1 MITNFVLETL
11 FDVLQL
17 CRPPRRMKIQSLG
30 RLEGQ
35 FVGIAERVPHM
46 QNERERHGAEMAELT
61 WRTSAIKEGLVNMY
75 DFLELRSTVVD
86 MRPKLLVCD
95 KLGLIHRSLPFHV
108 DLLKVADSRCP
119 YILET
124 AALCL
129 VLSCFP
135 ERGLRRMMQKTP
147 QLLVNQSVLSVKEW
161 IALDNALGR
170 EKVNESI
177 AVWTGLVKEIQRDKT
192 LLDMVITAGSPS
204 EAWKDILSMVG
215 ESSKAAQDKVK
226 KKFKELTFAIV
237 KESTRDFVAKEKALV
252 MKLDNTALLHL
263 NKRLTVES

>member
-1 MITNFVLETL
+1 MS
-11 FDVLQL
+11 
-17 CRPPRRMKIQSLG
+17 PPAPDENSSLG
-30 RLEGQ
+30 RLDGQ
-35 FVGIAERVPHM
+35 LAERVPHM

-61 WRTSAIKEGLVNMY
+61 WRTSAIKEGLVNMS

-129 VLSCFP
+129 FFSCFP

-147 QLLVNQSVLSVKEW
+147 QLLVNQSVLLSVKEW
-161 IALDNALGR
+161 IELDNAHGR
-170 EKVNESI
+170 EKVSKSI
-177 AVWTGLVKEIQRDKT
+177 VVWTRLVKGIQRDKT
-192 LLDMVITAGSPS
+192 LLDMVITAGSPT
-204 EAWKDILSMVG
+204 EAWKNILSMVG
-215 ESSKAAQDKVK
+215 ESSEAARDKVK
-226 KKFKELTFAIV
+226 KKFKELNFTVV

-252 MKLDNTALLHL
+252 MKLDNTVLLHL